1 MCVALPSV
9 STVLLSKMQLSYWFL
24 FSNIDIMA
32 EGSRQNRRYQQNL
45 QGLLQLAV
53 DAGSA
58 TEEPAPAEPMSEE
71 VKSTLLNRLYK

>member
-1 MCVALPSV
+1 
-9 STVLLSKMQLSYWFL
+9 MQLSRSYCCLFL
-24 FSNIDIMA
+24 NIDIMA

-58 TEEPAPAEPMSEE
+58 TEEPAPAEPLSEE
-71 VKSTLLNRLYK
+71 VKSTLLNRLLHGH

>member
-1 MCVALPSV
+1 
-9 STVLLSKMQLSYWFL
+9 
-24 FSNIDIMA
+24 MA
-32 EGSRQNRRYQQNL
+32 EENRQNRRYQQNL

-71 VKSTLLNRLYK
+71 VMSTNRLPK

>member
-1 MCVALPSV
+1 
-9 STVLLSKMQLSYWFL
+9 
-24 FSNIDIMA
+24 MA

-58 TEEPAPAEPMSEE
+58 AEEPAPAEPMSEE
-71 VKSTLLNRLYK
+71 VKSTQVTSVTHEC